1 MMNSPNISSF
11 RHTTI
16 EKSTSNGIVS
26 AENAEPA
33 ATTSD
38 SSMDPLH
45 ELHIGKEQ
53 RSEGYER
60 NPRRRHPTL
69 WAGAAVL
76 GIAIMAAATWLGL
89 RPKTM
94 APPVVAHAPPTSRGF
109 GGLLTAGGYV
119 RHARVVNVVPRV
131 SGIIATLRVSEGD
144 VVREGDI
151 IATLDR
157 DELGQQV
164 AESRAELRVTQA
176 RLAELKAGGRREEIA
191 SARAKV
197 DAFRLTAER
206 LERDNKRTQALAE
219 TGAVSAQ
226 VGEGAQ
232 TDSLIASKTLDSAEK
247 GLELLEAG
255 PRPESIAAAQAAV
268 EAAQARLARAANQLR
283 RTEIRAPLSGRVLR
297 KFVDVGA
304 TVSFGL
310 PYTEGYNTLGPGSP
324 IVSIGQ
330 LEGLEATA
338 DINQT
343 DLGRLSLGEKV
354 EVSADAFPGKTYLA
368 HVARFS
374 PRADRNKNTVEI
386 TVRFDDPVPGE
397 LIHDLSVKLS
407 FVGGD
412 PSPTKRNVSHADER
426 DNEQRRKP

>member
-1 MMNSPNISSF
+1 MRNVPSSLQ
-11 RHTTI
+11 RL
-16 EKSTSNGIVS
+16 
-26 AENAEPA
+26 P
-33 ATTSD
+33 
-38 SSMDPLH
+38 SMDPLH

-60 NPRRRHPTL
+60 NLRRGHAGL
-69 WAGAAVL
+69 WVGAVAL
-76 GIAIMAAATWLGL
+76 GFATITAATWLGL
-89 RPKTM
+89 RPRTM
-94 APPVVAHAPPTSRGF
+94 PPPVVTPTPPTSRGF

-131 SGIIATLRVSEGD
+131 SGIVATLRVSEGD
-144 VVREGDI
+144 VVQEGDI

-157 DELGQQV
+157 EELGQQV
-164 AESRAELRVTQA
+164 AESRAELRVTLA

-197 DAFRLTAER
+197 DALRLTAER

-232 TDSLIASKTLDSAEK
+232 TDSLIASKTLDAAEK

-255 PRPESIAAAQAAV
+255 TRPEVISAAQAAV
-268 EAAQARLARAANQLR
+268 EAAQARLARAVSQLG
-283 RTEIRAPLSGRVLR
+283 RTEIRAPLCGRVLR

-324 IVSIGQ
+324 IVAIGD
-330 LEGLEATA
+330 LKGLEATA

-354 EVSADAFPGKTYLA
+354 EVSADAFPGKTYPA

-374 PRADRNKNTVEI
+374 PRADRNKNTVEV

-397 LIHDLSVKLS
+397 FVHDLSVKLS
-407 FVGGD
+407 FMGGD
-412 PSPTKRNVSHADER
+412 PSTTKRNVSHADER
-426 DNEQRRKP
+426 DNEQRRKL